1 MSSPPSS
8 PSDSESSSSRRMAP
22 PPPRSMGRVNL
33 APGQI
38 LAVPAASRI
47 RTSQA
52 SSADITQALQR
63 ARGPPLLAW
72 CQANGPCHYCR
83 RRNVDCVFEEPQE
96 DSRRDLAVCE
106 ACRGRHEACLVAR
119 LWRSC
124 CVAAEQ
130 GWGLD
135 WVWDRAGKGGV
146 RPPVVEV
153 PGGGP
158 TAVGTS
164 VTPVSTPRS
173 RRLDKGKRKAVS
185 ESEVP
190 RHVRRRVAPP
200 PPVFEGGPS
209 GSNVFLPGL
218 GRLLPSITIRQGPPE
233 ILRAEVRRLRE
244 EVEGLR
250 EEVQVA
256 RQERDE
262 VARARDA
269 LVRDR
274 DALFERGEVQD
285 RELGRL
291 RALLAQEQAVR
302 PAGIPGFAAPSEQEV
317 EELARG
323 LRQSGELEVR
333 RREWLLHEVA
343 AARLE
348 VLGWAREHRL
358 LVDGLSSGVLYV
370 EEELAGR
377 EVTPGLTQGVGRL
390 SRLMGAHW
398 HWAFVEAGSWMEA
411 FVDGLQT
418 PPSVEEMIQAA
429 RESLDSEFGP
439 GGGQG
444 ELQEGRE
451 GGD

>member
-1 MSSPPSS
+1 
-8 PSDSESSSSRRMAP
+8 
-22 PPPRSMGRVNL
+22 MGRVNL

-47 RTSQA
+47 RTLQA
-52 SSADITQALQR
+52 SSADITRALQR

-96 DSRRDLAVCE
+96 DSQRDSAVCE
-106 ACRGRHEACLVAR
+106 ACRGRHEACSVAR

-190 RHVRRRVAPP
+190 RRVHRRVAPP

-209 GSNVFLPGL
+209 GSNVFSPGS

-233 ILRAEVRRLRE
+233 ILRAEVRQLRE

-250 EEVQVA
+250 EEVRVARQKREEVRVA
-256 RQERDE
+256 RQERDK
-262 VARARDA
+262 VARAQDA

-274 DALFERGEVQD
+274 DVSFERGEVQD
-285 RELGRL
+285 RELERL
-291 RALLAQEQAVR
+291 WALLAQEQAVR

-323 LRQSGELEVR
+323 LRQSGESEVH
-333 RREWLLHEVA
+333 RREWLLHEVTA
-343 AARLE
+343 ACLE
-348 VLGWAREHRL
+348 VLGWAREHCL
-358 LVDGLSSGVLYV
+358 LIDGLFLGVSYV

-390 SRLMGAHW
+390 SRLMGAHR
-398 HWAFVEAGSWMEA
+398 HQAFVEAGSWMEA